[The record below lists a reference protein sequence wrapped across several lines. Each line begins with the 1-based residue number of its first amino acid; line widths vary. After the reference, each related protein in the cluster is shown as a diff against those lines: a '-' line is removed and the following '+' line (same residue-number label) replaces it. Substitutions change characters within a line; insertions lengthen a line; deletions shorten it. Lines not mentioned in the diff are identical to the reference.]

1 MLICGVLLVSAI
13 YDLRFREVP
22 TWLTLSAL
30 IASGTYAIFRGL
42 WMPVLLVIALCLIS
56 ELTIPAQ
63 RRSFAIVIT
72 AYAAIFKPSTALI
85 CLALFAVW
93 TLWDFELMGGADV
106 KLIAVVLLG
115 FGNPIILI
123 PVTLVGGIQ
132 GVMAIIRKQKSVPYV
147 LSIFLGTLAFTL
159 FPLIHT

>member
-1 MLICGVLLVSAI
+1 MLICGVLLVSTI

-63 RRSFAIVIT
+63 RRSFAIVIS
-72 AYAAIFKPSTALI
+72 AYAAIFEPSTALI

-93 TLWDFELMGGADV
+93 TLWDFELMGGADA

-123 PVTLVGGIQ
+123 PVTLIGGIQ